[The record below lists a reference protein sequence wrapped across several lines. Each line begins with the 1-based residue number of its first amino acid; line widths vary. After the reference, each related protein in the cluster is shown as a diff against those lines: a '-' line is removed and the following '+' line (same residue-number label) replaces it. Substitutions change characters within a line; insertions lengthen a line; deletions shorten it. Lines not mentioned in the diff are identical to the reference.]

1 MIFAADC
8 RPEPFRLAVKGMLIV
23 LLSMLLA
30 ALLIDLD
37 PDGEEPE
44 PLLTSGEAPQPERG
58 DEEDMAPA
66 CQFAAHAGEAGM
78 VRIPV
83 RAPVCHGA

>member
-1 MIFAADC
+1 MIFAAEC
-8 RPEPFRLAVKGMLIV
+8 RPEPFRLAVKGMLIF

-30 ALLIDLD
+30 ALLTDLD

-44 PLLTSGEAPQPERG
+44 PLLTSREAPRLEG
-58 DEEDMAPA
+58 NDEEHMPPA

-83 RAPVCHGA
+83 RVPVCHGA